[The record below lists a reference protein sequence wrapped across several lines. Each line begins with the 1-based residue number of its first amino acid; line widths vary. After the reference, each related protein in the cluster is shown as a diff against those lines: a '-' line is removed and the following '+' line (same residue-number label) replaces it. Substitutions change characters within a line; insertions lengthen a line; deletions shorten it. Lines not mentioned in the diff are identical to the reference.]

1 MKTFIKKLF
10 LLFLLTPI
18 VSIANEDSFLLNLEA
33 TSCSPIEGHF
43 SKQDARL
50 NAYDK
55 ATLLAV
61 KNSQYLKEKNL
72 NLNDYDYNLLSYKIA
87 DRALNNV
94 VILTTL
100 DTKEKICLELKAIL
114 DKQKT
119 DDILKEYGYKDFDDN
134 KIKEITE
141 DVNSTLPKSIYE
153 AEDSLPLF
161 YVNDLEFYTSQTS
174 KDYKTTIL
182 EELSFVPR
190 VLVTDTKELADYI
203 IAPKLTKSSIDVIDE
218 KNSRYSM
225 SVKIEIKNK
234 ENKIILEDTKNRYLI
249 IDNNDDKQALAKK
262 MLTRLLKENIKSLS
276 NKLSVL
282 FIEKTK

>member
-1 MKTFIKKLF
+1 MKTYIKKLF
-10 LLFLLTPI
+10 LLFFLTPV
-18 VSIANEDSFLLNLEA
+18 VSIANEDSFLLNLQA
-33 TSCSPIEGHF
+33 SACSLVEGHF

-61 KNSQYLKEKNL
+61 KNSKYLQEKKL
-72 NLNDYDYNLLSYKIA
+72 NLNDYDYDLLSYKIA

-100 DTKEKICLELKAIL
+100 DTKEKICLELKASL

-119 DDILKEYGYKDFDDN
+119 DDILQEYGYKKLDDE

-141 DVNSTLPKSIYE
+141 EVNNTLPKSIYE
-153 AEDSLPLF
+153 AKDSLPLF
-161 YVNDLEFYTSQTS
+161 YINDLEFYTSKTT
-174 KDYKTTIL
+174 DNYKTAIL

-190 VLVTDTKELADYI
+190 VLVTDTKDLADYFI
-203 IAPKLTKSSIDVIDE
+203 VPKLTQSSIDVIDE

-225 SVKIEIKNK
+225 SVKIEIRDKDNK
-234 ENKIILEDTKNRYLI
+234 LVLEDTKNRYTI
-249 IDNNDDKQALAKK
+249 IDNKEDKQNLAKK
-262 MLTRLLKENIKSLS
+262 MLTRLLKESLKSLS